1 MRLYKNIWHFKNIY
15 NNYFCFCIG
24 RNCTIKNV
32 SPECKYKFYLNII
45 YKNRFLYNKTDY
57 LLADFLYGNRA
68 PGDAFL
74 IFKEMIRENMSA
86 HYVTERKDIYNDYL
100 GNKRESLKVIQIK
113 NKQYN
118 ITGDTLEKYLDLFL
132 RLKVV
137 VSGAEFYSM
146 YTLFNFSI

>member
-1 MRLYKNIWHFKNIY
+1 ML
-15 NNYFCFCIG
+15 
-24 RNCTIKNV
+24 
-32 SPECKYKFYLNII
+32 
-45 YKNRFLYNKTDY
+45 
-57 LLADFLYGNRA
+57 
-68 PGDAFL
+68 
-74 IFKEMIRENMSA
+74 RENMSA

-146 YTLFNFSI
+146 YNIFYNIEYIYFFMFVTWSKLF